1 MMLMLPGARMMC
13 RVFPRG
19 SPCTLDVQQAQHTAI
34 IFPSKAD
41 TLQDRV
47 GFTDLGE
54 AAHGFAV
61 ARVPVRVEA
70 EALAVVRR
78 LDLRLCGVRGDPQNV
93 VIRRFTRVKWRIV
106 VVVVV
111 GSADDQSSRTPRLFF
126 LRCAQKK
133 KRSEM
138 SAHLLS
144 FVMRFLIILLECPQ
158 TKTRPQ
164 NADTSY

>member
-1 MMLMLPGARMMC
+1 MILMPGGRMMC
-13 RVFPRG
+13 RVWPRG

-34 IFPSKAD
+34 ILPSKTD

-54 AAHGFAV
+54 AAHDFVV

-93 VIRRFTRVKWRIV
+93 VIRRFTRVKWRV
-106 VVVVV
+106 VVAVVVV
-111 GSADDQSSRTPRLFF
+111 GSADDQSRTHRLLF

-133 KRSEM
+133 RSES
-138 SAHLLS
+138 SAHLLT
-144 FVMRFLIILLECPQ
+144 FVMRFLFIFLECPQ
-158 TKTRPQ
+158 TKTCPQ